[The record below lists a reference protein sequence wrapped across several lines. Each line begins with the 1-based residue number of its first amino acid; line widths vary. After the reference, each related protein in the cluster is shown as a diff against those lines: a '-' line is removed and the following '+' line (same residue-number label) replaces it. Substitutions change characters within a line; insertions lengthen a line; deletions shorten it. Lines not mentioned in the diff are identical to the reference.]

1 MIEER
6 RRAAAPFHR
15 SVIPQF
21 FRDDG
26 QSEFVSRMAPVLTL
40 SQISKVFPGVRA
52 LHDVSLA
59 LEAGQVT
66 ALIGENGAGKS
77 TIVKILTGIYAPDAG
92 AITVGGVARTFAGPR
107 DSWAAGI
114 AAIHQETVMFDE
126 LTVAE
131 NIFMGHMPVTAAG
144 LVDWPQMRRRT
155 AELLKRIE
163 AGFEPDARLKQLS
176 VAQKHMVEITRAL
189 SHEASVI
196 IMDEPTAA
204 LSRNE
209 IDDLFRIIAQLK
221 AEGRAVVF
229 ISHKFDEIFRV
240 ADAFVCLRDGEKVG
254 EGRIADVTE
263 AKLVSLM
270 VGRPIDQV
278 FPKRNIAIGETVLKV
293 EGLSNATEFADI
305 SFDLRRGEI
314 LGFYGLVGAGRS
326 EAMQCLFGMTPPT
339 RGAVTLNGQR
349 LSIAS
354 PTDAIAAGISYVP
367 EDRQEQGAVLPFGI
381 RENVTLA
388 SIAAHV
394 KNLFLAKTSELD
406 VTRRLGQRLDVR
418 AAHWEQTL
426 SELSGGNQQKVVI
439 AKWLAAKPKVIILD
453 EPTKGIDV
461 GSKAAVHDFI
471 GELAEEGLAVI
482 LISSEL
488 PEIMGLADR
497 VLVMQEGRI
506 ASSFTRGSWSAE
518 EIVAAATGARKA
530 A

>member
-1 MIEER
+1 M
-6 RRAAAPFHR
+6 P
-15 SVIPQF
+15 
-21 FRDDG
+21 
-26 QSEFVSRMAPVLTL
+26 PVLTL
-40 SQISKVFPGVRA
+40 SHISKSFPGVRA

-66 ALIGENGAGKS
+66 ALVGENGAGKS
-77 TIVKILTGIYAPDAG
+77 TIVKILTGIYTPDEG
-92 AITVGGVARTFAGPR
+92 EVTVGGVVRSFSSPR

-126 LTVAE
+126 LSVAE
-131 NIFMGHMPVTAAG
+131 NIYMGHMPVTTTG
-144 LVDWPQMRRRT
+144 FVDWPRMRRRT
-155 AELLKRIE
+155 GELLKRID
-163 AGFEPDARLKQLS
+163 ANFDPDAKLKQLS

-204 LSRNE
+204 LSRHE
-209 IDDLFRIIAQLK
+209 IDDLFRIVAQLK
-221 AEGRAVVF
+221 SEGRAVLF
-229 ISHKFDEIFRV
+229 ISHKFDEIFRL

-254 EGRIADVTE
+254 DGRIADVTE

-278 FPKRNIAIGETVLKV
+278 FPKRDIAIGETVLKV

-305 SFDLRRGEI
+305 SFELKRGEI

-326 EAMQCLFGMTPPT
+326 EAMQCLFGMTSAL
-339 RGAVTLNGQR
+339 RGSITLNGQP
-349 LSIAS
+349 LAIDS
-354 PTDAIAAGISYVP
+354 PMDAIAAGISYVP
-367 EDRQEQGAVLPFGI
+367 EDRQEQGAILALGI
-381 RENVTLA
+381 RENITLA

-394 KNLFLAKTSELD
+394 KNLFLSRASELRD
-406 VTRRLGQRLDVR
+406 TRKLGRRLDVR
-418 AAHWEQTL
+418 AAHWEQQL
-426 SELSGGNQQKVVI
+426 GELSGGNQQKVVI

-506 ASSFTRGSWSAE
+506 ANSFTRGSWSAE
-518 EIVAAATGARKA
+518 EIVATATGARKA